1 MLFKLGDLG
10 EELRRI
16 KASLLGGLVELI
28 FVLVRLRPD
37 LVLSCFILACRCF
50 FAFA

>member
-16 KASLLGGLVELI
+16 KAPLLGGLVELI
-28 FVLVRLRPD
+28 FVP
-37 LVLSCFILACRCF
+37 SQA
-50 FAFA
+50 AP